1 MHFLSG
7 RFRITINDF
16 LRYWPDAS
24 KRPRPRPPWCLDTA
38 PPRQSHVETFG
49 TAFSLCLTKSYGSNF
64 PRKPPRCFP
73 NLKRRGIC
81 VFRLSAVDGPPLLR
95 DSSGP
100 PFSFAPAPTR
110 RSTTPAPGRR
120 RSSRG
125 GRRPRRHMPGGPRRR
140 TRSRTRSR
148 IRSCSHIRTRTR
160 RAAARVGSG

>member
-1 MHFLSG
+1 MS
-7 RFRITINDF
+7 
-16 LRYWPDAS
+16 S
-24 KRPRPRPPWCLDTA
+24 KGGNGTVPSKAAHHNGATSRRSAVRRPPSCPDTA

-64 PRKPPRCFP
+64 PRKPPRCLP
-73 NLKRRGIC
+73 QAPGYLRLPAVRGRR
-81 VFRLSAVDGPPLLR
+81 SAVVAGQQRSSLLL
-95 DSSGP
+95 P
-100 PFSFAPAPTR
+100 CAPAPTR

-125 GRRPRRHMPGGPRRR
+125 GRRPRRHMPGGPHRR
-140 TRSRTRSR
+140 TRSYTRSR